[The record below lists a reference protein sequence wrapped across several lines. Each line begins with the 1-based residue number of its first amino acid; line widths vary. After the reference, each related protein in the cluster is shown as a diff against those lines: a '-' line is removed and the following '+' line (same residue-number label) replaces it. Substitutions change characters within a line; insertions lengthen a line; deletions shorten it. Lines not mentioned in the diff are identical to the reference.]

1 MAEADKLDRKPRE
14 SRIRGM
20 SLYAISAD
28 YERRLSEVDCVQ
40 ELERGIAGKTS
51 AEGVRRGQQGS
62 V

>member
-1 MAEADKLDRKPRE
+1 MTEEGKIEREPRE
-14 SRIRGM
+14 SRIKGM